1 MKKQTTT
8 TSEASEY
15 TTERICRGGTLGG
28 GGFRTKIPKNSD
40 EVRS

>member
-1 MKKQTTT
+1 MNKQQR
-8 TSEASEY
+8 AKRVNN

-28 GGFRTKIPKNSD
+28 GGTDRKIPKNGD